1 MARYWLAPVTSRNP
15 FTLGGERFI
24 CAPEQELSDFLR
36 AAGRIRPPLLLP
48 FKAHLLPADE
58 EDGVCGADEDSF
70 SLSSP
75 GDIVFDG
82 EPLRLSGCAEALLD
96 KLSGSQEEADAR
108 LEAIEAE
115 LASGSSPEAALFWLD
130 AVRRW
135 LGRGWSVILLKEE
148 P

>member
-1 MARYWLAPVTSRNP
+1 VARYWLAPVTNRNP

-24 CAPEQELSDFLR
+24 CAPEQDLSDFLQ
-36 AAGRIRPPLLLP
+36 AAVRVRPPLLLP

-58 EDGVCGADEDSF
+58 EDGVCGVDEGLF

-82 EPLRLSGCAEALLD
+82 DPLRLSGCAEALLD
-96 KLSGSQEEADAR
+96 KQSGSQEQADEW
-108 LEAIEAE
+108 LEAIEAA
-115 LASGSSPEAALFWLD
+115 LASGRAPKAARSWLD
-130 AVRRW
+130 AIRQW
-135 LGRGWSVILLKEE
+135 LGRGWSVTLLKEE